1 MRGPLFYGYLIPSIL
16 PILFLRPDFVV
27 GIPVAFAIFRF
38 AFVIPKA
45 RFHENDKPGI
55 LKELFLAIK
64 SLILN
69 VFNFFNQV
77 ICKPSSVFKAFVR
90 HIRPVFFN
98 NSQYA
103 FCFAHSPS

>member
-55 LKELFLAIK
+55 LKELF
-64 SLILN
+64 
-69 VFNFFNQV
+69 
-77 ICKPSSVFKAFVR
+77 
-90 HIRPVFFN
+90 
-98 NSQYA
+98 
-103 FCFAHSPS
+103 FAMISPQ